1 MVEINTE
8 IISSYILDVV
18 KQNHQKY
25 GKGMEYVVVPEELS
39 TAIEEQNSL
48 MLEDWN
54 RNYSKWSNRS
64 KHEMED
70 LVSGFCGGDICWAF
84 NESYNKRIISF
95 DTGIFPIDA
104 ILSGMKKVFTEPD
117 DITIFG
123 LIKTEMT
130 KHARYVAST
139 IDSPEDLVRF
149 GKAFTK
155 ELYEMFNEAYT
166 CNRVL
171 CNIWHKRNLL

>member
-1 MVEINTE
+1 MVDINTE
-8 IISSYILDVV
+8 IISPYILDEI
-18 KQNHQKY
+18 KFNHREP
-25 GKGMEYVVVPEELS
+25 KGMEYIVVPEELS
-39 TAIEEQNSL
+39 TAIEKQNSL
-48 MLEDWN
+48 TLEDWN
-54 RNYSKWSNRS
+54 KNYNKWSNRS

-70 LVSGFCGGDICWAF
+70 LVSDCCGGEICWAF
-84 NESYNKRIISF
+84 NEAYNKRIISF

-104 ILSGMKKVFTEPD
+104 ILSGMKKVFTQPD

-130 KHARYVAST
+130 SYARYVAST
-139 IDSPEDLVRF
+139 IDNPKDLVRL
-149 GKAFTK
+149 GRAFTE